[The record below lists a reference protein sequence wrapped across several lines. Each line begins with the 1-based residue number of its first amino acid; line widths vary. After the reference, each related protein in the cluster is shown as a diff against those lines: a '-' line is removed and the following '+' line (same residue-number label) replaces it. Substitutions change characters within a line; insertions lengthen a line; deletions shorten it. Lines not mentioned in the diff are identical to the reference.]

1 MEIFIYGSF
10 VETDKEVSNINKVYN
25 HQMLNI
31 LTEIESGNIYFL
43 ACKFIYGSFVET
55 DKEVAEIR
63 YNLWTPGTTSLQF
76 LLLMCR
82 TCDFL

>member
-1 MEIFIYGSF
+1 
-10 VETDKEVSNINKVYN
+10 
-25 HQMLNI
+25 MLNI

-63 YNLWTPGTTSLQF
+63 YNL
-76 LLLMCR
+76 
-82 TCDFL
+82 